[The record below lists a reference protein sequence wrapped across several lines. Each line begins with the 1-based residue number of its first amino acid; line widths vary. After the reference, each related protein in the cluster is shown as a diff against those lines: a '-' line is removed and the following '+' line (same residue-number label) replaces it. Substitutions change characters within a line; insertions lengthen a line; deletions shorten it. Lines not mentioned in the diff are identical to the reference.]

1 VWEVKFHD
9 VSYLFGRGSIS
20 ILKELGLKDPVIV
33 TTRSLM
39 KTELLDMVTKYSGAL
54 RVVLGPSQHTPEE
67 ELAKLKEELKDNSEI
82 TIISLGGGSII
93 DAVKILSPRIHIAI
107 PTTLSGAEHTD
118 SAGFTKGSIKVAEK
132 VRPPNVVI
140 LDPLA
145 LNYTPKKLLV
155 TSAFRALDHAI
166 EAYYST
172 KANLFSDSL
181 ARESYRY
188 LTECL
193 EGGGEG
199 ENLIK
204 CQAGTW
210 LSSLAFMYAG
220 RGISHVFG
228 YIFGPRFNIPHG
240 VTSCISLPKAIEF
253 NYQVAKEKIDSLDKN
268 LRDKIMELMRKNNI
282 SERLSNYAK
291 LEDVVNYAE
300 LLKEFTNSSE
310 NPRKISYDEALEFI
324 KSCY

>member
-1 VWEVKFHD
+1 MWEVEFHN
-9 VSYLFGRGSIS
+9 VRYFFGRDSIS

-39 KTELLDMVTKYSGAL
+39 KTELLDTVIKYSGAS

-67 ELAKLKEELKDNSEI
+67 EFSRLKEELKDNNE

-93 DAVKILSPRIHIAI
+93 DAVKLLSPKIHIAI
-107 PTTLSGAEHTD
+107 PTTLSGAEHTAI
-118 SAGFTKGSIKVAEK
+118 AGFTRGNIKVTEK
-132 VRPPNVVI
+132 VKPPDVVI

-145 LNYTPKKLLV
+145 LNYTPRRLLV

-172 KANLFSDSL
+172 KANLFTDSL
-181 ARESYRY
+181 AREGYKY
-188 LTECL
+188 LMECL
-193 EGGGEG
+193 EREDKGED
-199 ENLIK
+199 LIK

-240 VTSCISLPKAIEF
+240 VTSCISLPKSIEF

-268 LRDKIMELMRKNNI
+268 LHDRIMELMRRNNI
-282 SERLSNYAK
+282 NEKLSNYAK